1 MAKWFDLSRYGLS
14 AWLDKADQPS
24 FMRIQTIMPDLSVSD
39 CIDVE
44 RLQSAFAR
52 AGVRSEVSELGVV
65 TALDISLVN
74 GVPNSRWWA
83 ETFPDMVLRE
93 MSDMAVSPI
102 LEAPQVEARR
112 AQFFWEVVS
121 GLDKEVHPSL
131 SRVFFD
137 RRGAEQFS
145 LENKGQV
152 FALKDEVFSL
162 EWIADLRDNGTGSYV
177 MPADAFAALSVDEQ
191 ARILS
196 ATAPVPPAEVS
207 DPLAVVTAADISDS
221 DDARLRD
228 ALVERSSVLQG
239 AVLDLRALGTA
250 SDDVMWLQVNAANGQ
265 AADLAVMTGIDV
277 PIVSQW
283 LNQHSDQLPLDPAS
297 HTALGE
303 WPKELNRFSFADDTK
318 RMLTDLGMPFDWM
331 IPIKHDHVHGNE
343 GYSPWESILNLR
355 TAARQAGVALV
366 MDDDSEGIIHAVFP
380 EAGADTGLSIDWG
393 GDGKVKIYV
402 NGIAVPNSFYTE
414 DHESQRAFFAQAMEQ
429 VQSLAAGVDMWS
441 AEASPNEEYD
451 PVRAIEGVLMARAVV
466 EDELEGVFEDRLNDP
481 RWLLMNAARPLT
493 GTETQEGPFLAG
505 RYYALLDLEED
516 SVAVAIQMNHDLD
529 ARAVLPVT
537 QAEMRQM
544 ALNTFGAKYKDRL
557 HEFEPD
563 VIEAQID
570 HWVSQMHDRSYSDYQ
585 ALLTQARSDIA
596 EQAAKALEAPADRF
610 EGDMRGMAYA
620 ITDSQGKVAA
630 TGTVPTLISADEEF
644 AHIEY
649 YQQLTK
655 SYAGQLWVAP
665 MPNLTFPDGNDQP
678 LIFGMTWEQLSARQ
692 QGEDAPKVQPDNAQ
706 IPEGAVMVF
715 DSAAPARSEEVADEA
730 YENPQ
735 EEMKAD
741 NVDPDSESPDAAE
754 TANEAAEQTE
764 IAIWPVPQ
772 APALSEYA
780 LLVEGARAISN
791 QGYRGNPDV
800 KLSKQGDGTQLAT
813 FKGFQLGVFEGRA
826 SKKAIMNAITD
837 RNFDLQV
844 AIYAHLFA
852 RMQNE
857 VARPMGLQLEVRG
870 IQDPAQLAQK
880 VAQRWDLLPD
890 VSLNNALKLNDNVT
904 VNFDVRMRL
913 DEISI
918 RVGVREQNDDGLWRS
933 RDASW
938 LPAVQSYGDALRSI
952 PEQMISLA
960 ERPDTDPEV
969 ARLLRAA
976 AEAIAIED
984 DVTAVSEQSAS
995 NEADQHS
1002 LPLLRQFALSTREGE
1017 LSVAVAAASLL
1028 KDTAF
1033 KKQQVD
1039 TLRVVLYAP
1048 ESAEALRALAGDG
1061 GLSHDEM
1068 KSKLLALSG
1077 VEPAAAEAPETAET
1091 AEAGTNHDSV
1101 AGQSDDVRRDYG
1113 EFIPGA
1119 RKHQYG
1125 HDWHMWSDRQ
1135 SVNVER
1141 YMLGGRELTS
1151 SDSAAARKMARKV
1164 KLDQF
1169 WPEPT
1174 FDQLMQDGTSTA
1186 AALYKLMVR
1195 AQMPSDTNAIIAGN
1209 SRDGRYMSARQWLI
1223 LGAAFAERT
1232 EAVKERLDQVR
1243 TNADVMNE
1251 FVDHT
1256 GKEGPFNDVRRN
1268 LLDDEIHRFTN
1279 YYEDLTSTER
1289 LVARMAEH
1297 RQAALSAPSVARLAR
1312 DSRYVKTPS
1321 VTDFVEALRSR
1332 VNAVATAY
1340 PELSDEQRSIAVAL
1354 QESLATLLVQHK
1366 DDDKRAYAQY
1376 RDSRAYSF
1384 DDYKERGAE
1393 LDAVLITSAL
1403 ESLDQ
1408 HFAEAPLLGRL
1419 LLSPDMYLEDVVRVL
1434 ESSDPGSEAAAK
1446 IAMSE
1451 QSEESQSDTAGDRE
1465 PGTEAFKKWFGNS
1478 QIVDEEGEPLKV
1490 YHGSNE
1496 VFSQFSERHK
1506 GTNTGWAN
1514 TNLGFFF
1521 IADREQAEQF
1531 AQEAGGDVV
1540 VEAYLSIKKPLKL
1553 VTQDIFNDASQA
1565 ATIYEIVNG
1574 QRLSGEDALAAL
1586 NEDVGIGELPDVM
1599 EALVTD
1605 DAKAIMIRDGYD
1617 GVISEFGGGHLEYVA
1632 FSASQIR
1639 IVPANQPEAT
1649 IPPEESA
1656 ILQVASRKKPA
1667 PRFKNLR
1674 RIGELVR
1681 DGDVTEEM
1689 VKDTFGLRGIQYGNS
1704 LPDKERQAMLNMC
1717 YDTFADLS
1725 NALAVPTEFIGF
1737 NGRLAMAF
1745 AARGQGPASAHFE
1758 PKHNVINLTRT
1769 MGAGALFHEY
1779 SHALDYFLK
1788 QHVSAQTAPQHMF
1801 QIGTGVYLSN
1811 GLDRAVMDNRQAPDL
1826 KPKGETPLIHP
1837 VMYNLIRDLVDGKS
1851 GAANNELMKQRVAS
1865 DAIERTLVGP
1875 LMSKKVLEFVVRKYA
1890 IRQSEAQAKS
1900 EYPDDVTARMARAE
1914 ALFPECEREGYRI
1927 ANNWRKTLTPYT
1939 DDLARRAALSSK
1951 GEVSDDFM
1959 SALFENRGRRWA
1971 FSGGEYVCEKMN
1983 AIFSEKNIALT
1994 DSEKAFAAIWA
2005 EQIEYSRHARKV
2017 YKAILNDVVGFD
2029 GKQSN
2034 FMRDAITLDGSSK
2047 KLYWSNTQELW
2058 ARGFSA
2064 ILHDR
2069 LNKQGVVNDFASR
2082 YSAPK
2087 LFSGE
2092 GFIASSNP
2100 EGEER
2105 DWFYLRAA
2113 PFFSALQKVAHE
2125 VCPGSEISKH
2135 VVSDEDVCAFV
2146 QDALKQIEGSIQRFI
2161 DGNVSFS
2168 EAANTH
2174 SKAAIHNFI
2183 ELYADVLP
2191 GVKPL
2196 VAEWATHLAYPAM
2209 SEDEG
2214 LSSVDEDMRLS
2225 RYEQRK
2231 ETFNHWVQREVYPA
2245 LVDSGVLSADAIVQQ
2260 LRDSGNESLLLEYWH
2275 QNHVPELLPDVV
2287 TIFES
2292 RLDEVRHRLSVPI
2305 AEGDRQAE
2313 LALKNAAHKAQSLG
2327 CNLIDRLHGSDMGE
2341 EHIQNI
2347 IVGIMDAT
2355 IDGGASP
2362 WQVIKTF
2369 DKVKAWRIPG
2379 QQIERLAESILT
2391 DDYDDCQFDEA
2402 RSFVNW
2408 LAETRGWEGHNV
2420 TPDVACRYIVG
2431 HPHGQ
2436 HPSQAMQLALLPGTD
2451 TDALIMHAVDA
2462 LDTALDVDTVEHL
2475 YGRLEQHSLQIK
2487 ESTLDFVVSKLDPV
2501 VQERVKKQGEAYLVA
2516 EDSDALRA
2524 AGSAPAEMRM

>member
-1 MAKWFDLSRYGLS
+1 
-14 AWLDKADQPS
+14 
-24 FMRIQTIMPDLSVSD
+24 
-39 CIDVE
+39 
-44 RLQSAFAR
+44 
-52 AGVRSEVSELGVV
+52 
-65 TALDISLVN
+65 
-74 GVPNSRWWA
+74 
-83 ETFPDMVLRE
+83 
-93 MSDMAVSPI
+93 
-102 LEAPQVEARR
+102 
-112 AQFFWEVVS
+112 
-121 GLDKEVHPSL
+121 
-131 SRVFFD
+131 
-137 RRGAEQFS
+137 
-145 LENKGQV
+145 
-152 FALKDEVFSL
+152 
-162 EWIADLRDNGTGSYV
+162 
-177 MPADAFAALSVDEQ
+177 
-191 ARILS
+191 
-196 ATAPVPPAEVS
+196 VS
-207 DPLAVVTAADISDS
+207 DPLAVVTAPDISDS
-221 DDARLRD
+221 DEARLRD

-265 AADLAVMTGIDV
+265 AADLAAMTGIDV
-277 PIVSQW
+277 PIVSKW
-283 LNQHSDQLPLDPAS
+283 LNQLSDQLPLDPAS

-303 WPKELNRFSFADDTK
+303 WPKELDRFSFADDTK
-318 RMLTDLGMPFDWM
+318 RMLADLGMPFDWM
-331 IPIKHDHVHGNE
+331 IPIKHYHVHGNE
-343 GYSPWESILNLR
+343 GYSPWESVLNLR
-355 TAARQAGVALV
+355 SAALQAGVALI
-366 MDDDSEGIIHAVFP
+366 MDDDSEGIIHAVSP
-380 EAGADTGLSIDWG
+380 DTGVDIGLSIEWG
-393 GDGKVKIYV
+393 GDGKVKMHV

-414 DHESQRAFFAQAMEQ
+414 GHESQRAFFAQAMEQ
-429 VQSLAAGVDMWS
+429 VQSLAAGVDLWS

-466 EDELEGVFEDRLNDP
+466 EDELEGVFEDRLKDP
-481 RWLLMNAARPLT
+481 RWLVMNAARPLT

-544 ALNTFGAKYKDRL
+544 AMNTFGAKYKDRL

-692 QGEDAPKVQPDNAQ
+692 QGEDAPKVQSDNAQ

-715 DSAAPARSEEVADEA
+715 DSAVPAQSEEVADEA
-730 YENPQ
+730 DENPL

-741 NVDPDSESPDAAE
+741 NVDPDSESPDAAK

-764 IAIWPVPQ
+764 IATWPVPQ
-772 APALSEYA
+772 APSLSEYA

-813 FKGFQLGVFEGRA
+813 FKGVQLGAFEGRA
-826 SKKAIMNAITD
+826 SKKALMNAISD
-837 RNFDLQV
+837 RNFDLQA
-844 AIYAHLFA
+844 AIYAHIFA

-857 VARPMGLQLEVRG
+857 VARPMGLQIDIRG
-870 IQDPAQLAQK
+870 VQDPTELAQK
-880 VAQRWDLLPD
+880 LAQRWELLPD
-890 VSLNNALKLNDNVT
+890 VSLNNALKLSDQVT
-904 VNFDVRMRL
+904 INFDIRMRL

-918 RVGVREQNDDGLWRS
+918 RVGVREQMDDGLWRS

-960 ERPDTDPEV
+960 ERPDADPEM
-969 ARLLRAA
+969 ARLLREAA
-976 AEAIAIED
+976 DAIAIED
-984 DVTAVSEQSAS
+984 DAAAVSEQSAS
-995 NEADQHS
+995 NEEDQHS

-1028 KDTAF
+1028 KDSAL
-1033 KKQQVD
+1033 KKPQVD
-1039 TLRVVLYAP
+1039 ALRASLYAP
-1048 ESAEALRALAGDG
+1048 ESAETLRALARDA
-1061 GLSHDEM
+1061 GLSHGEM
-1068 KSKLLALSG
+1068 KAKLLGLAGIERVDAALE
-1077 VEPAAAEAPETAET
+1077 VPEPDETG
-1091 AEAGTNHDSV
+1091 EAGTNHDSV

-1141 YMLGGRELTS
+1141 YMFGGRELTS

-1297 RQAALSAPSVARLAR
+1297 REAALLAPSVTTLAR
-1312 DSRYVKTPS
+1312 DSRYVKTPG

-1332 VNAVATAY
+1332 VNAVVTAY
-1340 PELSDEQRSIAVAL
+1340 PELSSEQRSIAASLQDAL
-1354 QESLATLLVQHK
+1354 AVLLLQHK
-1366 DDDKRAYAQY
+1366 DDDKRAYAEY

-1384 DDYKERGAE
+1384 DAYKEHKAALNASLIASAIE
-1393 LDAVLITSAL
+1393 CLD
-1403 ESLDQ
+1403 ES
-1408 HFAEAPLLGRL
+1408 FAEAPLLGRL

-1434 ESSDPGSEAAAK
+1434 ESADPGSEAVQK
-1446 IAMSE
+1446 SAMTG
-1451 QSEESQSDTAGDRE
+1451 QSENGQSDTVSDRE
-1465 PGTEAFKKWFGNS
+1465 PGTAAFKQWFGSS
-1478 QIVDEEGEPLKV
+1478 QIVDEEGEPIKV
-1490 YHGSNE
+1490 YHGTNE
-1496 VFSQFSERHK
+1496 VFSQFSDRHK
-1506 GTNTGWAN
+1506 GTNTGWDN

-1553 VTQDIFNDASQA
+1553 VTQDIFNDANQA

-1574 QRLSGEDALAAL
+1574 QRLSGHDALASL
-1586 NEDVGIGELPDVM
+1586 NDEIGVGELPDVM
-1599 EALVTD
+1599 EALATD

-1632 FSASQIR
+1632 FNPAQIQMLPASQ
-1639 IVPANQPEAT
+1639 PDAT
-1649 IPPEESA
+1649 IPAEESA
-1656 ILQVASRKKPA
+1656 ILQVPSRKKPA

-1674 RIGELVR
+1674 RTGALVR

-1689 VKDTFGLRGIQYGNS
+1689 VAKTFGLRGIQYGEWVTGQ
-1704 LPDKERQAMLNMC
+1704 ERQAMLNMS
-1717 YDTFADLS
+1717 YDSFADLAD
-1725 NALAVPTEFIGF
+1725 ALAVPPEFIGF
-1737 NGRLAMAF
+1737 NGRLALALG
-1745 AARGQGPASAHFE
+1745 ARGRGGTAAAHFE
-1758 PKHNVINLTRT
+1758 PSENIINLTKT
-1769 MGAGALFHEY
+1769 MGAGTLFHEY
-1779 SHALDYFLK
+1779 SHALDFFLK

-1837 VMYNLIRDLVDGKS
+1837 VMYNLVRDLVNGR
-1851 GAANNELMKQRVAS
+1851 GGEINNERMKQRVAS
-1865 DAIERTLVGP
+1865 DAIERTLIGP
-1875 LMSKKVLEFVVRKYA
+1875 LMSKKVLESVVDLYSH
-1890 IRQSEAQAKS
+1890 RQAQRQAKS
-1900 EYPDDVTARMARAE
+1900 EFPDDDQACKARAE
-1914 ALFPECEREGYRI
+1914 SLLPECKREGYRI
-1927 ANNWRKTLTPYT
+1927 ANNWRKTIKPYT
-1939 DDLARRAALSSK
+1939 DDLARRAALSVK
-1951 GEVSDDFM
+1951 GDVSDAFM
-1959 SALFENRGRRWA
+1959 RALFKAPSGNGRRWM
-1971 FSGGEYVCEKMN
+1971 FQGGEHVHEYMN
-1983 AIFSEKNIALT
+1983 TIFSDKGVTL
-1994 DSEKAFAAIWA
+1994 SESEHAFAAIWTQ
-2005 EQIEYSRHARKV
+2005 QIDYSRHARKTYRAV
-2017 YKAILNDVVGFD
+2017 LNDVGGYD
-2029 GKQSN
+2029 GKHSN
-2034 FMRDAITLDGSSK
+2034 FMRDAITLDGSGK

-2058 ARGFSA
+2058 ARGFSG

-2069 LNKQGVVNDFASR
+2069 LNNQGVVNDFASR

-2087 LFSGE
+2087 LFDGE

-2125 VCPGSEISKH
+2125 VCAGSEISQH
-2135 VVSDEDVCAFV
+2135 VVSDEDVRAFV
-2146 QDALKQIEGSIQRFI
+2146 QDALKQMEGSIQRFI

-2168 EAANTH
+2168 EAEKIH
-2174 SKAAIHNFI
+2174 SKSAIQNFI

-2191 GVKPL
+2191 DVKPL

-2214 LSSVDEDMRLS
+2214 LSSVEEDRRLS
-2225 RYEQRK
+2225 RYEDRK
-2231 ETFNHWVQREVYPA
+2231 DTFNHWVQREVYPA

-2292 RLDEVRHRLSVPI
+2292 RLEEVRRRLSTSI

-2313 LALKNAAHKAQSLG
+2313 IALKNAAHKAQSLG

-2341 EHIQNI
+2341 EQIQNI
-2347 IVGIMDAT
+2347 IVGILDAT

-2369 DKVKAWRIPG
+2369 DKVKAWRIPA

-2391 DDYDDCQFDEA
+2391 DDYDECQFDEA

-2431 HPHGQ
+2431 HPYGQ

-2475 YGRLEQHSLQIK
+2475 YDRLEQHSLQIK
-2487 ESTLDFVVSKLDPV
+2487 ESTLDFVVSKLDPL
-2501 VQERVKKQGEAYLVA
+2501 VQDRIKKQGEAYLVDQDA
-2516 EDSDALRA
+2516 DALRA
-2524 AGSAPAEMRM
+2524 TGSASAEMRM